1 MASNYEK
8 EPIFVLE
15 RTWDDSTKLPEKY
28 KFQGSGANKSMKA
41 EICIDSGTLGME
53 FFLDRTLPQFNQAGS
68 RLDWSWPEAF
78 LEFENVLGDSY
89 RTTWQEVLAEHF
101 SEPIGEEATGH
112 RDTKED
118 FDRAVAFFIKKT
130 LDNEKPRDLQ
140 YIYMQPGGDYRLMKD
155 LVTPPRLHAQR
166 FKEMLRV
173 AELLPAGDFP
183 KPSDALA
190 LQWYYMSYHKSDRE
204 KYVLGGKTLK
214 DATFESVTTFFQVL
228 YEQKKGD
235 GSLERQE
242 VERLRKRLLREAAE
256 GVRRKIR
263 GAADDRRTY
272 RARRELA
279 RRDDRRRYDVERGRD
294 RRRHDDDRD
303 DNDRRASRGHSR
315 GGRDER
321 RSDRERDRRGRDNQ
335 PSSRRS
341 ASAGRPK
348 GKGGAPPCMLH
359 SYPDRP
365 AKHTWAECSENP
377 ANKKPPAKR
386 EQAYYAHDTRRPAS
400 DGPSDDDYR
409 TESASDDDDNLS
421 RGSKESRRSYS
432 SRDYDDGLDNFAV
445 DFAAPRKRAKL
456 NPPVRKK
463 KERIAASDESGGSG
477 TTGSNKKSKF
487 KDPLHLSD
495 SE

>member
-8 EPIFVLE
+8 EPIYVLE

-28 KFQGSGANKSMKA
+28 KFQGSGPNKSMKA
-41 EICIDSGTLGME
+41 EVCIDSGTLGME

-101 SEPIGEEATGH
+101 PEPLGEEATSH
-112 RDTKED
+112 RETKDD

-130 LDNEKPRDLQ
+130 LNNEKPRDLQ
-140 YIYMQPGGDYRLMKD
+140 YIYMQPGGDYRLTKD

-183 KPSDALA
+183 KPSEALA
-190 LQWYYMSYHKSDRE
+190 LQWYYMSYHKSNRK
-204 KYVLGGKTLK
+204 KYVLSGKTLK
-214 DATFESVTTFFQVL
+214 DATFKTVTTFFQAL

-235 GSLERQE
+235 GSLEREE
-242 VERLRKRLLREAAE
+242 VERLKKRLLRQAAE
-256 GVRRKIR
+256 GVRSRLR
-263 GAADDRRTY
+263 VAADDRRTH

-294 RRRHDDDRD
+294 RRRDDDDRI
-303 DNDRRASRGHSR
+303 DNDRRHLRGSSKRH
-315 GGRDER
+315 RDDH
-321 RSDRERDRRGRDNQ
+321 RSDRGRDRGDRNNQ

-359 SYPDRP
+359 SWPDRP

-377 ANKKPPAKR
+377 ANKKPPPPKR

-400 DGPSDDDYR
+400 DGPSDDEHR
-409 TESASDDDDNLS
+409 TEAASDDDGEWS
-421 RGSKESRRSYS
+421 RGSRDSRRSYS
-432 SRDYDDGLDNFAV
+432 SRDDGEDNYAV
-445 DFAAPRKRAKL
+445 DFLAPRKRAKP
-456 NPPVRKK
+456 NPSARKK
-463 KERIAASDESGGSG
+463 REYIAASDDSGGNG
-477 TTGSNKKSKF
+477 TSGSNKKGKL
-487 KDPLHLSD
+487 KDPLYLSD
-495 SE
+495 SD